1 MLIRANLIRNLP
13 WRGAFCRAK
22 LQPRSTGAS
31 ATSTTASVGRLWSVC
46 GTGEGEK
53 NRSLSPTSLRPCP
66 RPRRPFAFAQIPVHT
81 FTRSLSLS
89 SPLPASFQRLFISPT
104 PISLPGKYL
113 QELATIDDY
122 LVNSLLCG
130 EGSQDF
136 PRVCLPYL
144 YLSGRG
150 GREEPK
156 IPCLFLIRPLH
167 SNFVY
172 RWPPWILGAQS
183 FVKRTVKKLNVCN
196 CIFLSF
202 LISVWKSL
210 KIVPPPFTIYLLS
223 RFVGYQARIGII
235 YLSLSIL
242 IVGSRKGYA
251 WIGESGCK
259 YVRRIPFFFSS

>member
-1 MLIRANLIRNLP
+1 MHSAARNSSLG
-13 WRGAFCRAK
+13 RRE
-22 LQPRSTGAS
+22 PRRRQRRRRWGVCE
-31 ATSTTASVGRLWSVC
+31 ASVAPVKERRTALSRRLVFVLVLVLVVPSH
-46 GTGEGEK
+46 
-53 NRSLSPTSLRPCP
+53 SLKSPCIHSL
-66 RPRRPFAFAQIPVHT
+66 AL
-81 FTRSLSLS
+81 SLSLS
-89 SPLPASFQRLFISPT
+89 SSLPASFQRLFISPT

-196 CIFLSF
+196 CISLFF
-202 LISVWKSL
+202 LISV
-210 KIVPPPFTIYLLS
+210 
-223 RFVGYQARIGII
+223 
-235 YLSLSIL
+235 
-242 IVGSRKGYA
+242 
-251 WIGESGCK
+251 
-259 YVRRIPFFFSS
+259 

>member
-1 MLIRANLIRNLP
+1 M
-13 WRGAFCRAK
+13 
-22 LQPRSTGAS
+22 
-31 ATSTTASVGRLWSVC
+31 
-46 GTGEGEK
+46 
-53 NRSLSPTSLRPCP
+53 
-66 RPRRPFAFAQIPVHT
+66 HT

-156 IPCLFLIRPLH
+156 IPCLFLIRPLR

-196 CIFLSF
+196 SSFLFNIGLKEFKNRTASVHDLPFVTVCWISGSDWDHLSF
-202 LISVWKSL
+202 A
-210 KIVPPPFTIYLLS
+210 FDFN
-223 RFVGYQARIGII
+223 RGIEER
-235 YLSLSIL
+235 LCLNWRERL
-242 IVGSRKGYA
+242 
-251 WIGESGCK
+251 
-259 YVRRIPFFFSS
+259 